1 MISGGY
7 ESYNRHQDKNI
18 LYVSAGNASDIRNY
32 QAKVIDDIEFL
43 SGPSFGM
50 LTIVNSSNFYFEE
63 KDLKGT
69 VIDFYY
75 KGNEYKEEG
84 RRKEVIIAL
93 IVLICSLLF
102 LCYFIYSW
110 LSCYLKKPRISKED
124 EENQKV
130 GYAMQP
136 IGGNL

>member
-1 MISGGY
+1 MYIS
-7 ESYNRHQDKNI
+7 
-18 LYVSAGNASDIRNY
+18 VGNASDIRNH
-32 QAKVIDDIEFL
+32 QTKVIDNITFL
-43 SGPSFGM
+43 SGSSYGM

-63 KDLKGT
+63 KDLRGT
-69 VIDFYY
+69 VIDSYH
-75 KGNEYKEEG
+75 KGNKYTEEG
-84 RRKEVIIAL
+84 RKKEVIIAL

-124 EENQKV
+124 EENQKA